1 MYSKKNVNFILISL
15 FFGVCYW
22 MLEAVRDVIVF
33 RKGDIF
39 HRIFTPDPFSFWM
52 RLLVIMLL
60 LLFGAYTQSLRE
72 KVERGEKNKTWKVRH
87 FGIIYSGIVFGALY
101 WFLASLRDAIVLGK
115 ANLIHQLIQPD
126 PLSVWMRLLAVCIV
140 MLFSIYAQNLFEGR
154 EQAKQA
160 LQKVNDE
167 LEEIVRQRTAELSLS
182 NELLKKENVGR
193 EQVEDELLKV
203 NRALKTLSQCN
214 EVMVRS
220 IEESVLFNNI
230 CKTIVHTGGY
240 QMAWVGLAELNGGL
254 HVRSVSCANQPDSQ
268 MDLVALTDSHNEEQA
283 DPIREVVQTGQMKII
298 KYDPQKSN
306 RTPWEDAALE
316 RGFTASVILPLG
328 SGDRFFGVLSIY
340 TLEPETFDKGEVDL
354 LQELADDITFGVST
368 LRMRIERNKAEAE
381 KERIQAQLH
390 QSQKMEAVG
399 ILAGGIAH
407 DFNNLL
413 TAIQVSADL
422 AMLEL
427 PESDSVYTTLQ
438 EIHRVA
444 SNAGDLAKQMLLFSR
459 KHPMEYAPMR
469 LNQVVT
475 DLQKMLRRLI
485 GEDIEI
491 ETRLDTALWNVM
503 ADKGTMEQV
512 VMNLAI
518 NARDAMPKGGRL
530 IIQTENENIKG
541 KSVHSDS
548 DARCGKFVKLT
559 IQDNGMG
566 MDKEI
571 LSHIFEPFFSTKS
584 PGKGTGLGLS
594 VVYGIIKQHEGWITT
609 SSAPGEGSTFEI
621 YLPASIESAVS
632 SSKKKKV
639 SANPCGKGE
648 RILIVED
655 ERIVQESTDKA
666 LVKSGYSVLSASNG
680 AEALKI
686 FENEGGAF
694 DLVFSDVVLPDRNG
708 IELVETLK
716 SKNPKI
722 KVLLSSGYTDY
733 KAQWP
738 VIIERGFQYLQKPY
752 MMNNLLQTLR
762 KVLDA

>member
-1 MYSKKNVNFILISL
+1 
-15 FFGVCYW
+15 
-22 MLEAVRDVIVF
+22 
-33 RKGDIF
+33 
-39 HRIFTPDPFSFWM
+39 
-52 RLLVIMLL
+52 
-60 LLFGAYTQSLRE
+60 
-72 KVERGEKNKTWKVRH
+72 
-87 FGIIYSGIVFGALY
+87 
-101 WFLASLRDAIVLGK
+101 
-115 ANLIHQLIQPD
+115 
-126 PLSVWMRLLAVCIV
+126 
-140 MLFSIYAQNLFEGR
+140 
-154 EQAKQA
+154 
-160 LQKVNDE
+160 
-167 LEEIVRQRTAELSLS
+167 
-182 NELLKKENVGR
+182 
-193 EQVEDELLKV
+193 
-203 NRALKTLSQCN
+203 
-214 EVMVRS
+214 MVRS
-220 IEESVLFNNI
+220 PEENVLFNNI

-240 QMAWVGLAELNGGL
+240 RMAWVGLAELNGGL
-254 HVRSVSCANQPDSQ
+254 YIRSVSCANQPESQ
-268 MDLVALTDSHNEEQA
+268 MDLVALTDSHNAEQA

-298 KYDPQKSN
+298 QYDPQKSD

-340 TLEPETFDKGEVDL
+340 TSEPETLDKGEVDL

-427 PESDSVYTTLQ
+427 PESDSVYNTLQ

-459 KHPMEYAPMR
+459 KHPMEYAPIR

-491 ETRLDTALWNVM
+491 ETRLDAALWNVM

-530 IIQTENENIKG
+530 IIQTENEDIKG
-541 KSVHSDS
+541 KSVQSDS

-559 IQDNGMG
+559 VQDNGMG

-632 SSKKKKV
+632 LSKKKKV
-639 SANPCGKGE
+639 TANPCGKGE

-655 ERIVQESTDKA
+655 ERIVQESTDRA

-680 AEALKI
+680 AEALRI